1 MVWQRIFDRFAKTNR
16 SQRRKDQKRR
26 LMLERLSSRAL
37 MAADIGALHGFVF
50 NDSNVNGT
58 LDAGE
63 VRTNG
68 VAVTLYRDSGAGNVG
83 TLVTTGVNADTLVFT
98 DTSGANVPNQLPKV
112 PGEYRFENLPA
123 GNYIISQ
130 ATISGLTPPAPI
142 FVTISPAQAQGIRT
156 ELIDSYSATDVSVL
170 ANNASPTTVDST
182 AAASAIGGSRD
193 IQAIRTSVA
202 GNILVEVDS
211 NQNADTQSA
220 GALTISSG
228 GGGVGTALVQY
239 DGIDNSIN
247 LTANG
252 LNSASL
258 SGQLPVDPTDPTGTQ
273 RQYPGAGVLVRTQA
287 ANAGEQVEIR
297 VYTDATN
304 FSTAIIPVPVD
315 AVSFLETFV
324 RFDSFTPTGNGADFS
339 NVGAIEARANLTG
352 NNDITISIVDAQRP
366 DAIVSNLANVQ
377 FVALGGQVYLDNAFA
392 TSNQNN
398 GVRDTGEAGRD
409 GVTVELYQVTDPNGT
424 VDVNATT
431 ALATTT
437 TGANGAYQFTNLL
450 PGNYIVA
457 IPASQ
462 FTTGQRLFGFGTS
475 TLGTNGPNDNAPD
488 PDNNVVG
495 DDNGIRDANG
505 NVVSLPITLS
515 AGAEPDTA
523 VDGNDTNA
531 NNTVGFGFIPLIDL
545 QITKTLNV
553 DASTVSAGGTAA
565 FDILVTNAGPSD
577 ATGVQVSDAI
587 PAGLT
592 FQSISNASGSF
603 TTNGGTAGNPLVVTI
618 GSVPSGTTQSFR
630 IITSIGA
637 TQTTDITNV
646 STVAGNE
653 VETNVANN
661 TDDAIVDLPS
671 SDLSITK
678 SDSPDPVSAG
688 GTLTYTITVTNGGPD
703 AASGV
708 QVTDP
713 LPAGVTFVSGNV
725 GGDATRVAFN
735 ATNRTVTANIGTLAN
750 NAVATITVVVTVGS
764 ATNGPLSNVATVT
777 ATPNTDP
784 NPNNNTSTAPTDINR
799 IVDVAV
805 TKTAST
811 SPIAGGQVTYTVV
824 VSNNNP
830 AAPGDARGVVVTDTL
845 NPALTFASFNAQTSG
860 VTQSTGAT
868 ARDLV
873 FTVGDLPFG
882 ATRTFSYV
890 ANIASSATGTIPN
903 TAVVTTTDTD
913 TVPTNNTEDE
923 PITLGRTFDLIITK
937 MVDKSNA
944 VPGQDTLLYTIT
956 VSHDTD
962 SISDAPAFFVQDVL
976 PAGLS
981 GQVIT
986 ATTASGTPTFDTT
999 TRTARVDFSGLPI
1012 GETRTFTI
1020 AATVDA
1026 TATGNTSGAIVNP
1039 ATVNA
1044 GSTELDTTNNSATA
1058 TTTLAPN
1065 FDVTVT
1071 KTTTS
1076 TNVGPGDT
1084 VVYTVGVSK
1093 SGPSQAR
1100 GVTFSDAVPT
1110 GLTFVSGTLNG
1121 VTATVSNGTIS
1132 VPAFNLDNNT
1142 PITGTFTFTVNNT
1155 APAGAITN
1163 TAVVAAT
1170 GETNVNNN
1178 TASAQVTVTPRADV
1192 SVLKTVSAATANT
1205 GSPLVYTI
1213 TVSNTGPSTAAGV
1226 QVVDTLP
1233 AGVTFVSGTGLNGAA
1248 VSAPN
1253 ANRQITIPGGDL
1265 AANGSFTITINATI
1279 DATATGQLVNS
1290 VAATTTTPETNTA
1303 NNSANATTTIAAR
1316 TASLSGVVFVDNNRD
1331 GIFNT
1336 GDVGRAGVTVQLTGT
1351 DTLGAAVTA
1360 TQVTATGGTYSFT
1373 NLPAGTYT
1381 VQRTDKPANL
1391 LSGAEQLGNNA
1402 TATVN
1407 AVDNAFT
1414 QLGLGD
1420 NIQATNF
1427 NFGLLDEPVSKR
1439 RFLAS
1444 TSGN

>member
-1 MVWQRIFDRFAKTNR
+1 MVWQQIFDRFAKTNR
-16 SQRRKDQKRR
+16 SLRRKDQKRR
-26 LMLERLSSRAL
+26 LILERLDSRAL
-37 MAADIGALHGFVF
+37 MAADIGIIQGVAFTDNSGDGLTADDARLAGVTVQLYRD
-50 NDSNVNGT
+50 NNNNGT
-58 LDAGE
+58 LE
-63 VRTNG
+63 
-68 VAVTLYRDSGAGNVG
+68 
-83 TLVTTGVNADTLVFT
+83 TTGVGADTLLGTTTT
-98 DTSGANVPNQLPKV
+98 DSLASAT
-112 PGEYRFENLPA
+112 PGRYRFGTGGLNLGA
-123 GNYIISQ
+123 GQYLVVQ
-130 ATISGLTPPAPI
+130 TATGTLTPPAAPSVVQI
-142 FVTISPAQAQGIRT
+142 VDGFESIV
-156 ELIDSYSATDVSVL
+156 IDSFNQTGLSTIL
-170 ANNASPTTVDST
+170 ANSTTPNQTAISVAPTSEV
-182 AAASAIGGSRD
+182 IGGERD
-193 IQAIRTSVA
+193 ITIDLTTAV
-202 GNILVEVDS
+202 GNVTLDIEQTQGVLTFGSS
-211 NQNADTQSA
+211 N
-220 GALTISSG
+220 GA
-228 GGGVGTALVQY
+228 GTAIIQY
-239 DGIDNSIN
+239 DGTDGSTT
-247 LTANG
+247 LSPTG
-252 LNSASL
+252 LGSVSL
-258 SGQLPVDPTDPTGTQ
+258 SANEAKSGIVTRVSSNPVAGTFE
-273 RQYPGAGVLVRTQA
+273 VR
-287 ANAGEQVEIR
+287 I
-297 VYTDATN
+297 YTSATN
-304 FSTAIIPVPVD
+304 FSSVTITYPAGSDVNPVD
-315 AVSFLETFV
+315 I
-324 RFDSFTPTGNGADFS
+324 FTPFSSFSTATSAGATGPADFN
-339 NVGAIEARANLTG
+339 NVGAIEQRLVLVTDQDVKVSLVEANTPE
-352 NNDITISIVDAQRP
+352 IVTA
-366 DAIVSNLANVQ
+366 NLANTQ
-377 FVALGGQVYLDNAFA
+377 FLSLGGQVYLDNASA

-398 GVRDTGEAGRD
+398 GTRDTGEAGRD
-409 GVTVELYQVTDPNGT
+409 LVTVELYQVAGPNGT
-424 VDVNATT
+424 VDVNTATP
-431 ALATTT
+431 LATTT
-437 TGANGAYQFTNLL
+437 TGTNGAYNFTNLL
-450 PGNYIVA
+450 PGHYIVA
-457 IPASQ
+457 IPSSQ
-462 FTTGQRLFGFGTS
+462 FGAGQRLFGFGTS
-475 TLGTNGPNDNAPD
+475 TLGTNAPNDNAPD

-505 NVVSLPITLS
+505 NVVSLPITLA

-523 VDGNDTNA
+523 VDGNDTNM

-545 QITKTLNV
+545 AITKTLNV
-553 DASTVSAGGTAA
+553 DNSTVSAGGTAV

-577 ATGVQVSDAI
+577 ATGVRVSDAI

-646 STVAGNE
+646 STVTGNE
-653 VETNVANN
+653 VETNATNN
-661 TDDAIVDLPS
+661 TDDALVDLPS
-671 SDLSITK
+671 SDLRISKT
-678 SDSPDPVSAG
+678 DSPDPVSAG
-688 GTLTYTITVTNGGPD
+688 GTLTYTITVTNDGPD
-703 AASGV
+703 AAQGV

-713 LPAGVTFVSGNV
+713 LPTGVTFVSGNV

-735 ATNRTVTANIGTLAN
+735 ATTRTVTANIGTLAN
-750 NAVATITVVVTVGS
+750 GAVSTITVVVTVGS
-764 ATNGPLSNVATVT
+764 ATTGPLSNVATVT
-777 ATPNTDP
+777 ATPNTDS

-824 VSNNNP
+824 VTNNNP

-845 NPALTFASFNAQTSG
+845 NSSLTFASFNPQTSG
-860 VTQSTGAT
+860 VVQTTGAT

-882 ATRTFSYV
+882 ATRTFSFV
-890 ANIASSATGTIPN
+890 ANVASSATGTIPN

-937 MVDKSNA
+937 TVDRATA

-962 SISDAPAFFVQDVL
+962 SLSDAPAFFVQDVL

-986 ATTASGTPTFDTT
+986 ATTASAAPTFDTT

-1012 GETRTFTI
+1012 GATRSFTI
-1020 AATVDA
+1020 AVTVDA
-1026 TATGNTSGAIVNP
+1026 SATGNTSGAIVNP

-1044 GSTELDTTNNSATA
+1044 GATELDTTNNTANA

-1084 VVYTVGVSK
+1084 VVYTVGVTK

-1100 GVTFSDAVPT
+1100 GVTFTDAVPT

-1121 VTATVSNGTIS
+1121 VAASVSSGSIS

-1142 PITGTFTFTVNNT
+1142 PITGTLTFTVNNT
-1155 APAGAITN
+1155 APAGAVTN
-1163 TAVVAAT
+1163 TAVIAAT
-1170 GETNVNNN
+1170 GETNTNNN
-1178 TASAQVTVTPRADV
+1178 SASAQVTVTPRADV
-1192 SVLKTVSAATANT
+1192 AVQKTVSATSANT

-1213 TVSNTGPSTAAGV
+1213 TVSNTGPSTAAGI

-1233 AGVTFVSGTGLNGAA
+1233 VGVTFVSGTGLNGAA

-1253 ANRQITIPGGDL
+1253 ASRQITIPGGDL
-1265 AANGSFTITINATI
+1265 AANGSFTITINATVN
-1279 DATATGQLVNS
+1279 ATATGQLVNS
-1290 VAATTTTPETNTA
+1290 AAVTTTTPETNTA

-1316 TASLSGVVFVDNNRD
+1316 TSSLSGVVFVDNNRD
-1331 GIFNT
+1331 GLFNT
-1336 GDVGRAGVTVQLTGT
+1336 GDTGQSGVTVQLTGT
-1351 DTLGAAVTA
+1351 DSLGAPVTA

-1373 NLPAGTYT
+1373 NLPAGSYT

-1402 TATVN
+1402 TANVN